1 MGIQLLGR
9 AIMHYRQLGRRS
21 LRLYAAEDNLAAMA
35 FYRHWGFE
43 KLGEERG
50 RFGTIWLLEKKLGGA
65 GYV

>member
-1 MGIQLLGR
+1 MIANENHRLR
-9 AIMHYRQLGRRS
+9 AGGYIEIM
-21 LRLYAAEDNLAAMA
+21 RLYAAEDNLAAMA

-50 RFGTIWLLEKKLGGA
+50 RFGRIWLLEKKLGGA